1 VALEKPHQ
9 KIATHITFFYAGVCN
24 NRTLVIAMK
33 KRGVDSHFKAMEPV
47 CGDLRNPKNAKFFT
61 KTGLFNKMPS
71 WFKNYTEF
79 YVGTESYAL
88 HFLKARVAIVCSR
101 GFEIINLE
109 ALNTNR
115 NLPDPDHPDFSFIKR
130 REDLHP
136 LGMFK
141 CKQHYL
147 LCYSEFVFMVDVHGG
162 LVPGTRVVEWE
173 GTPQSV
179 AFYYPYVI
187 GFDNRF
193 IEVRNVETV
202 SIFFYFYITRGCNIK
217 FHSFRVSWCRYWQVS
232 ICAVY
237 SLLINPLHR

>member
-1 VALEKPHQ
+1 
-9 KIATHITFFYAGVCN
+9 
-24 NRTLVIAMK
+24 
-33 KRGVDSHFKAMEPV
+33 
-47 CGDLRNPKNAKFFT
+47 
-61 KTGLFNKMPS
+61 
-71 WFKNYTEF
+71 
-79 YVGTESYAL
+79 
-88 HFLKARVAIVCSR
+88 
-101 GFEIINLE
+101 
-109 ALNTNR
+109 
-115 NLPDPDHPDFSFIKR
+115 
-130 REDLHP
+130 
-136 LGMFK
+136 
-141 CKQHYL
+141 
-147 LCYSEFVFMVDVHGG
+147 MVDVHGG